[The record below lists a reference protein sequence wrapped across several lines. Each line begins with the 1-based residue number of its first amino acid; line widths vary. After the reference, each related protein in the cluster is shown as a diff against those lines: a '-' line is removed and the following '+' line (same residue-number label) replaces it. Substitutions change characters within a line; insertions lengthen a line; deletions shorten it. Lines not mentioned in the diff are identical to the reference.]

1 MVKGNKGV
9 MQETYF
15 SGLFTN
21 SSSDKYNWKVLHTSF
36 ESFKEDMWEEKER
49 ESFIFSLVLVGQ
61 QILDVIKRKF

>member
-9 MQETYF
+9 TQETYF

-21 SSSDKYNWKVLHTSF
+21 SSSEKCNWKVLHTSF
-36 ESFKEDMWEEKER
+36 ESFKGDMWKEKER

-61 QILDVIKRKF
+61 QTSDVIKKKF